1 MNTQNPFVI
10 TLSRQVGSGGHTVG
24 KILAERLDVR
34 YCDKYLLESLEK
46 RFDLSADH
54 IEKLK
59 SEKKGWLAE
68 IFSKVSPLPTLE
80 ALGYNSNYSKDFT
93 PEVTTDDIFKAEV
106 EILKSFAQMGSCVVA
121 GRLGFFVFRNH
132 PNKLNMLVTASL
144 ENRIQRIMTKQGL
157 PEEEA
162 AKLIEKLDQA
172 RENYVQR
179 YTGTSRYD
187 ARNYDLVINTDG
199 HSEQEIADLILDYIG

>member
-24 KILAERLDVR
+24 SILAEKLSVR

-46 RFDLSADH
+46 RFDLSANH

-68 IFSKVSPLPTLE
+68 IFSKVSPLPSLE
-80 ALGYNSNYSKDFT
+80 ALGYNSSYSKDFT

-106 EILKSFAQMGSCVVA
+106 EILNSFAQIGSCVVA
-121 GRLGFFVFRNH
+121 GRSGFFVFRNH
-132 PNKLNMLVTASL
+132 PNKLNILVTASL
-144 ENRIQRIMTKQGL
+144 ENRIRRVMTKQDLSEGD
-157 PEEEA
+157 A
-162 AKLIEKLDQA
+162 AKLIEKLDKA
-172 RENYVQR
+172 RENYIQR

-187 ARNYDLVINTDG
+187 ARNYDLVLNTDG
-199 HSEQEIADLILDYIG
+199 HSEQEIADLILSYIG

>member
-132 PNKLNMLVTASL
+132 PNKLNILVTASL

-157 PEEEA
+157 SEEDA